1 MEKLL
6 VRYHELDK
14 QLSEDLLPKQ
24 IERIWLE
31 LITKDYLQ
39 TEKRYFWQVFVN
51 TVQLSLKKNQLLKWL
66 SVEEFLALIADLGN
80 VSHLK
85 PMTALQQIVTIIQ
98 SDPALLAEWG
108 SSSPRILLGQLSQAR
123 EDMREIRAF
132 LAHYGYHSAR
142 ELNLLESSFQ
152 KIPSLSSNNCS
163 RC

>member
-1 MEKLL
+1 MANFII
-6 VRYHELDK
+6 EL
-14 QLSEDLLPKQ
+14 S
-24 IERIWLE
+24 
-31 LITKDYLQ
+31 LQ

-123 EDMREIRAF
+123 EDMRA
-132 LAHYGYHSAR
+132 
-142 ELNLLESSFQ
+142 
-152 KIPSLSSNNCS
+152 
-163 RC
+163 